1 MRRPTLGRLLGGL
14 LAAVM
19 LAGSVSGCATQRKI
33 MRFEDHPDPEAKM
46 SRLEIMKVQ
55 NFVFTAIAEH
65 QFWLC
70 RDTGDALAC
79 TRACGGETDISC
91 PTAASAG
98 STVSTNTR

>member
-1 MRRPTLGRLLGGL
+1 MRERTWRRLLT
-14 LAAVM
+14 AAAALV
-19 LAGSVSGCATQRKI
+19 LAGASAGCTAQRQI

-55 NFVFTAIAEH
+55 SYVFTAIAEH

-70 RDTGDALAC
+70 RDAGDVLECA
-79 TRACGGETDISC
+79 RACGGDTDIAC

-98 STVSTNTR
+98 TTVSTNTR